1 MIVIL
6 YDGECGFCS
15 ATIQFILKRDR
26 QGLFHFA
33 SIQSKAGRRL
43 LRDHGVDEPGL
54 DTMYLLEDGHLSER
68 RPAALRIGTR
78 LPRYGLLAARGRWV
92 PRFLRDWCYRLV
104 ARNRYRLWNRESC
117 LLPTEEQ
124 RARFHDRQD

>member
-1 MIVIL
+1 MMVIL
-6 YDGECGFCS
+6 YDGECSFCS

-26 QGLFHFA
+26 QGIFHFA

-43 LRDHGVDEPGL
+43 LRDHGVDEPDL
-54 DTMYLLEDGHLSER
+54 DTMFLLEDGHLSER
-68 RPAALRIGTR
+68 STAALRIGTR
-78 LPRYGLLAARGRWV
+78 LPRYGLLAALGLWV

-104 ARNRYRLWNRESC
+104 ARNRDWLRDRESC

-124 RARFHDRQD
+124 RARFHDQQD

>member
-1 MIVIL
+1 MMVIL

-68 RPAALRIGTR
+68 STAALRIGTR
-78 LPRYGLLAARGRWV
+78 LPRYGLLAALGLWV

-104 ARNRYRLWNRESC
+104 ARNRDWLWNRESC